1 MLGFRTRFAPRSVL
15 FENRGAYGEVITAS
29 VELLSCES
37 ASDIWCCV
45 LSDSVMCE
53 CPTSG
58 AEASWVGG
66 AKSASLIG
74 RFKPKKHTALIGQ
87 FKLYDDRGLINVY

>member
-1 MLGFRTRFAPRSVL
+1 MSRPLTFALVL
-15 FENRGAYGEVITAS
+15 RGQ
-29 VELLSCES
+29 
-37 ASDIWCCV
+37 
-45 LSDSVMCE
+45 LSDSLMCE
-53 CPTSG
+53 PTSG